1 MSNAIDFDTA
11 KNLTKF
17 LSDKLRAHPGT
28 TSPAKL
34 LVWVAEFQG
43 HRSTQAFKSAAT
55 TDESSQAPLIG
66 DMTVDRY
73 IQGRIQDLAVD
84 FFNDHLE
91 DVEMALKERK
101 DDDSLDLEDRLYMD
115 LWEGEE
121 FISGSVTE
129 VEASLLLKHL
139 PGDVWSDL
147 CDQVTARGGSPKPE
161 VVINYLYKEAL
172 KDVLVGVLRQMNSFC
187 RNSDIWMV
195 DELTNNEQLDTM
207 IGREVT
213 TSVPAWLTAD

>member
-43 HRSTQAFKSAAT
+43 HRSTQAFKTAAT
-55 TDESSQAPLIG
+55 SEATGKALTIG
-66 DMTVDRY
+66 DVTVEGY
-73 IQGRIQDLAVD
+73 IQNRIKALTTE

-91 DVEMALKERK
+91 DIEMALKERK

-121 FISGSVTE
+121 FINGSVAE
-129 VEASLLLKHL
+129 DEANLLLKHL
-139 PGDVWSDL
+139 PGDVWSAL
-147 CDQVTARGGSPKPE
+147 CNQVIARGGSPKPE
-161 VVINYLYKEAL
+161 VVVNYLHKEAL

-195 DELTNNEQLDTM
+195 DELTNDEQLETM

-213 TSVPAWLTAD
+213 TSVPAWLTAE